1 MTGEGLD
8 RLAGKG
14 YGHLLAAT
22 TELIG
27 GERIVGV
34 ISQEMVQTLP
44 FLTIGGERIVG
55 VIG

>member
-8 RLAGKG
+8 RLVGKG

-22 TELIG
+22 TEVIG

-34 ISQEMVQTLP
+34 ASKEMGQTLLV
-44 FLTIGGERIVG
+44 LTAGGERIVG
-55 VIG
+55 VIR